1 MKSIKNKIKNIYKF
15 EISSFTE
22 TSIVFRKDE
31 ISFIIEKESNDEYI
45 FNIVSVC
52 DIELEYEISY
62 QYLEY
67 ITDLDSILND
77 IKNDKYKYI
86 VHMVNDIKEII
97 NKNKSNLDELKSFFD
112 LLTE

>member
-1 MKSIKNKIKNIYKF
+1 MKLIKNKIKNIYKF

-22 TSIVFRKDE
+22 TSIVFIKDE

-45 FNIVSVC
+45 FNIVSVG
-52 DIELEYEISY
+52 DIKLEYEISY

-67 ITDLDSILND
+67 ITDIDSILDD

-86 VHMVNDIKEII
+86 VHMTNDIKEII
-97 NKNKSNLDELKSFFD
+97 NKNKSNLDELKIFFD

>member
-22 TSIVFRKDE
+22 NSIVFRKDE
-31 ISFIIEKESNDEYI
+31 ISFIIEKESNDDYI
-45 FNIVSVC
+45 FDIISVG
-52 DIELEYEISY
+52 DVKLGYEIGY
-62 QYLEY
+62 LYLEY
-67 ITDLDSILND
+67 ITDIDSILND

-86 VHMVNDIKEII
+86 VYMICDIKEIVS
-97 NKNKSNLDELKSFFD
+97 KNKSNLDELKSFFD